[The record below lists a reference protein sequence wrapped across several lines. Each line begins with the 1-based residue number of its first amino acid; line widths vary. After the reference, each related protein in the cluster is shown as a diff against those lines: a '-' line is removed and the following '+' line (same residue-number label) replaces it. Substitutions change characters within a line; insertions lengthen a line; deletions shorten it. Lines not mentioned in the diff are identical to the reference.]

1 MRAPFL
7 ALPLDSWLHSCAG
20 SLAAIMPWGSGD
32 NNRQV
37 VYKPFWVTQMRT
49 AKNTAHSTLESEGG
63 RALGTEAAGSLG
75 R

>member
-1 MRAPFL
+1 MA
-7 ALPLDSWLHSCAG
+7 
-20 SLAAIMPWGSGD
+20 SLLCRLLSFNYARGSGD

-75 R
+75 K